1 MKSINNYLLIGLTV
15 TTGIFSGCGDDDVP
29 PAENEEEI
37 INSVTLTFSPV
48 GGGSDV
54 VATYLDPDG
63 EGTEDPTLTN
73 IELSTGTSYSL
84 SITMANTL
92 ETPAED
98 ITEEVEE
105 EGDEHQI
112 FFQWTDDI
120 FSDPT
125 GRGNI
130 NATGTVNYADE
141 DADGNP
147 IGLSTTWTTVNQ
159 SLSGG
164 EFRILLKHQPDIKSS
179 SSSSS
184 DGETDIDITWTL
196 NVSE

>member
-1 MKSINNYLLIGLTV
+1 MKSINNYLLIGLIV

-63 EGTEDPTLTN
+63 EGTEDPRLTN
-73 IELSTGTSYSL
+73 IELSTGTAYSL

-130 NATGTVNYADE
+130 NATGTVNYTDE